1 MKDEDN
7 ITPITGITAP
17 PLPPI
22 APFFAWTWSSPV
34 IPEFYWNVYSAEQ
47 RIKQICLEIGK
58 IEAYLQYFCMKA
70 NEAHA
75 DLHKKIDEANKR
87 IDELTEQFNT
97 EVANLNSLI
106 AKETADRIAADN
118 KLQSNIDTE
127 AQTRAEADSRLQSNI
142 EAEAGIRADADNT
155 LQANIDKEAKARQ
168 DADNS
173 LHEEISAE
181 TTARI
186 HADDVLHGE
195 ISAEATARTNADAQL
210 QTAITTETEQ
220 RKQQDEALS
229 NRIVTEVNDRTTADA
244 TLQKN
249 ITTVDNRV
257 TEVATD
263 LTEEVD
269 ARQAADATLQND
281 INTRLTPGDIVAA
294 NRITVTRGPDNK
306 VTVGDTF
313 DEDFDAV
320 ESSVAGIQA
329 ALEAETSERRNDDK
343 NLQTQINNRIE
354 LGKVLG
360 TAPVKVTNDPD
371 ATTATISVDAATASN
386 AGVMSLETVR
396 NQSLPGNG
404 LKADVTGGDRYMA
417 VNPKPGEGIAAT
429 AEGVSV
435 QLNPSGGLYHTD
447 TGVAANLTTISSAVA
462 GSIAGKGLVE
472 NTETHKLD
480 VKGGYGI
487 AVGDEVSVDLAGI
500 DIPSSTKAQGGL
512 GFDDS
517 DGGLT
522 VVAGKGIFVG
532 HEVNVSLTEH
542 PEPHLVD
549 RAMGGLGFDDE
560 GGLTVAA
567 GNGIAVGDVDG
578 RLGIHF
584 SETNRNDSLPPMGKS
599 GLALD
604 PYGGVHLAIKP
615 YSMTPIKLDPDGY
628 VTVAGGQSITTYGPS
643 GGALDVNPMGLYEV
657 EYPIDDVQ
665 VSYDLNG
672 ASTLPSNQYIPL
684 TATMSDSNNRLPLM
698 TRFLLTT
705 TTGLQANRLD
715 YRVESVNYQSR
726 GTIVVEFGIRFVGD
740 SVTTDYQLDG
750 TTFELVPYRM
760 EARGPEVPTATD

>member
-22 APFFAWTWSSPV
+22 APFFAWTWTSPV

-58 IEAYLQYFCMKA
+58 IEAYLQYFCFKA

-97 EVANLNSLI
+97 EVANLNNLI
-106 AKETADRIAADN
+106 AQETADRINADN
-118 KLQSNIDTE
+118 QLQSNIDAE
-127 AQTRAEADSRLQSNI
+127 AQTRAEADSRLQANI
-142 EAEAGIRADADNT
+142 DAEAGIRADADNT
-155 LQANIDKEAKARQ
+155 LQTNIDNEAKARQ

-186 HADDVLHGE
+186 HADDALHEE
-195 ISAEATARTNADAQL
+195 ISNETIARMQADAQL

-229 NRIVTEVNDRTTADA
+229 NRIETEVNDRTTADA
-244 TLQKN
+244 TLQNN
-249 ITTVDNRV
+249 INMVDNRV

-269 ARQAADATLQND
+269 ARQAADTTLQND

-313 DEDFDAV
+313 DADFDAV
-320 ESSVAGIQA
+320 ENSIAGIRS
-329 ALEAETSERRNDDK
+329 ALESETSERRHDDQ

-360 TAPVKVTNDPD
+360 TAPITVTNDPD
-371 ATTATISVDAATASN
+371 ATTATVSVDAATASS

-404 LKADVTGGDRYMA
+404 LKAAVTGDSRYIA
-417 VNPKPGEGIAAT
+417 VTPKPGEGITAT

-435 QLNPSGGLYHTD
+435 QLNPSGGLYHTG
-447 TGVAANLTTISSAVA
+447 TGVAANLNAISSAVS
-462 GSIAGKGLVE
+462 GRVAGKGLTVNE
-472 NTETHKLD
+472 NKLD
-480 VKGGYGI
+480 V
-487 AVGDEVSVDLAGI
+487 
-500 DIPSSTKAQGGL
+500 
-512 GFDDS
+512 
-517 DGGLT
+517 
-522 VVAGKGIFVG
+522 
-532 HEVNVSLTEH
+532 N
-542 PEPHLVD
+542 
-549 RAMGGLGFDDE
+549 
-560 GGLTVAA
+560 A
-567 GNGIAVGDVDG
+567 GNGIAIDSENKVAVQVNQPLMIVDNNAVTLQVGNVDNNT
-578 RLGIHF
+578 RP
-584 SETNRNDSLPPMGKS
+584 SGKS
-599 GLALD
+599 GLATNGDEALC
-604 PYGGVHLAIKP
+604 LAIHP
-615 YSMTPIKLDPDGY
+615 LGFTPVRVNTDGY
-628 VTVAGGQSITTYGPS
+628 LTVVGSPSIGDYGAN
-643 GGALDVNPMGLYEV
+643 GGALYVRPEGLYEE
-657 EYPIDDVQ
+657 EYDYNAHGAY
-665 VSYDLNG
+665 VSYDFND
-672 ASTLPSNQYIPL
+672 APTLPSGYYIPL
-684 TATMSDSNNRLPLM
+684 TVTMSGSDSPLPLM

-705 TTGLQANRLD
+705 ETGVPANRLD
-715 YRVESVNYQSR
+715 YRVESVNYQSKT
-726 GTIVVEFGIRFVGD
+726 TIVVKFGIRFVGD
-740 SVTTDYQLDG
+740 NVTTDYNLSG
-750 TTFELVPYRM
+750 TEFKLVPYM
-760 EARGPEVPTATD
+760 MVARGPEQTEGN

>member
-22 APFFAWTWSSPV
+22 APFFAWTWTSPV

-58 IEAYLQYFCMKA
+58 IEAYLQYFCFKA

-97 EVANLNSLI
+97 EVANLNNLI
-106 AKETADRIAADN
+106 AQETADRINADN
-118 KLQSNIDTE
+118 QLQSNIDAE
-127 AQTRAEADSRLQSNI
+127 AQTRAEADSRLQANI
-142 EAEAGIRADADNT
+142 DAEAGIRADADNT
-155 LQANIDKEAKARQ
+155 LQTNIDNEAKARQ

-195 ISAEATARTNADAQL
+195 ISTETQNRITADAQL

-229 NRIVTEVNDRTTADA
+229 NRIETEVNDRTDADN
-244 TLQKN
+244 TLLNK
-249 ITTVDNRV
+249 IYMVDNRV

-269 ARQAADATLQND
+269 ARQAADTTLQND

-313 DEDFDAV
+313 DADFDAV
-320 ESSVAGIQA
+320 ENSIAGIRS
-329 ALEAETSERRNDDK
+329 ALDAEVSERRNDDQ

-360 TAPVKVTNDPD
+360 TAPITVTNDPD
-371 ATTATISVDAATASN
+371 ATTATVSVDAATASS
-386 AGVMSLETVR
+386 AGVMSLSTVR
-396 NQSLPGNG
+396 NQSRAGNG
-404 LKADVTGGDRYMA
+404 LKADVTGSDRYMS

-435 QLNPSGGLYHTD
+435 QLNPSGGLYHTA
-447 TGVAANLTTISSAVA
+447 TGVAANLVAISSAVS
-462 GSIAGKGLVE
+462 GRIAGKGLAANE
-472 NTETHKLD
+472 NKLD
-480 VKGGYGI
+480 V
-487 AVGDEVSVDLAGI
+487 
-500 DIPSSTKAQGGL
+500 
-512 GFDDS
+512 
-517 DGGLT
+517 
-522 VVAGKGIFVG
+522 
-532 HEVNVSLTEH
+532 N
-542 PEPHLVD
+542 
-549 RAMGGLGFDDE
+549 
-560 GGLTVAA
+560 A
-567 GNGIAVGDVDG
+567 GNGIAIDDENKVSVVAGQGLKLDPGTGELVFNLSEMELGDAHPVGK
-578 RLGIHF
+578 
-584 SETNRNDSLPPMGKS
+584 T

-604 PYGGVHLAIKP
+604 GDGGVCLAIKP
-615 YSMTPIKLDPDGY
+615 FGMTPLYLDSEGY
-628 VTVAGGQSITTYGPS
+628 VGIYGSRSISTYAAGGGQI
-643 GGALDVNPMGLYEV
+643 AVNPEGLYE
-657 EYPIDDVQ
+657 DVDPLTGVT
-665 VSYDLNG
+665 VSYDLGG
-672 ASTLPSNQYIPL
+672 ATTLPSSHYIPL
-684 TATMSDSNNRLPLM
+684 TVTLSGRRMPLM
-698 TRFLLTT
+698 TRLLLTT
-705 TTGLQANRLD
+705 TTGLPSNRLD
-715 YRVESVNYQSR
+715 YRVESVKYPGEVPTDNNF
-726 GTIVVEFGIRFVGD
+726 VVKFGIRYIGD
-740 SVTTDYQLDG
+740 DVTTDYQLDG
-750 TTFELVPYRM
+750 TTFKLVPYRM
-760 EARGPEVPTATD
+760 VAKGPGQY

>member
-97 EVANLNSLI
+97 EVANLNNLI
-106 AKETADRIAADN
+106 AQETANRIAADN
-118 KLQSNIDTE
+118 QLQSNIDAE
-127 AQTRAEADSRLQSNI
+127 AQTRAEADNRLQANI
-142 EAEAGIRADADNT
+142 DAEAGIRADADNT

-186 HADDVLHGE
+186 HADDVLHE
-195 ISAEATARTNADAQL
+195 EVSAEATARTNADAQL

-229 NRIVTEVNDRTTADA
+229 NRIETEVNDRTTADT
-244 TLQKN
+244 TLQNN
-249 ITTVDNRV
+249 ITAVDNRV

-263 LTEEVD
+263 LTEEVG
-269 ARQAADATLQND
+269 ARQDADTTLQND

-313 DEDFDAV
+313 DADFDAV
-320 ESSVAGIQA
+320 ENSVAGIQS
-329 ALEAETSERRNDDK
+329 ALEAETSERRNDDQ

-371 ATTATISVDAATASN
+371 ATTATVSVDAATASS

-404 LKADVTGGDRYMA
+404 LKADAAEGDSRYIS

-435 QLNPSGGLYHTD
+435 QLNPNGGLYHTA
-447 TGVAANLTTISSAVA
+447 TGVAANFTELGNAVIKN
-462 GSIAGKGLVE
+462 IAGEGLE
-472 NTETHKLD
+472 INTATDPYKLD
-480 VKGGYGI
+480 VKAGNGI
-487 AVGDEVSVDLAGI
+487 VVDDGNGVSVALTDNLYSFVGR
-500 DIPSSTKAQGGL
+500 AQGGL
-512 GFDDS
+512 GFDDM
-517 DGGLT
+517 D
-522 VVAGKGIFVG
+522 
-532 HEVNVSLTEH
+532 
-542 PEPHLVD
+542 
-549 RAMGGLGFDDE
+549 

-567 GNGIAVGDVDG
+567 GNGIAVDRESGE
-578 RLGIHF
+578 LGIHF
-584 SETNRNDSLPPMGKS
+584 SDEKEMNAAATPVGET

-604 PYGGVHLAIKP
+604 NVGGVRLAIKP
-615 YSMTPIKLDPDGY
+615 YNSTPLYLDIDGY
-628 VTVAGGQSITTYGPS
+628 VGIHGSPSISTYGQN
-643 GGALDVNPMGLYEV
+643 GGALSVNTQGLYER
-657 EYPIDDVQ
+657 EYPLNDPAGSL
-665 VSYDLNG
+665 SYDLEG
-672 ASTLPSNQYIPL
+672 ATTLPSSHYIPL
-684 TATMSDSNNRLPLM
+684 TVTMIDTRGLALM

-705 TTGLQANRLD
+705 TAGLQENRLD

-726 GTIVVEFGIRFVGD
+726 TTIVVKFGIRFIGD

-750 TTFELVPYRM
+750 TTFKFVPYM
-760 EARGPEVPTATD
+760 MGARGPEGN

>member
-22 APFFAWTWSSPV
+22 APFFAWTWTSPV

-58 IEAYLQYFCMKA
+58 IEAYLQYFCFKA

-97 EVANLNSLI
+97 EVANLNNLI
-106 AKETADRIAADN
+106 AQETADRINADN
-118 KLQSNIDTE
+118 QLQSNIDAE
-127 AQTRAEADSRLQSNI
+127 AQTRAEADSRLQANI
-142 EAEAGIRADADNT
+142 DAEAGIRADADNT
-155 LQANIDKEAKARQ
+155 LQTNIDNEAKARQ

-195 ISAEATARTNADAQL
+195 ISTETQNRITADAQL

-229 NRIVTEVNDRTTADA
+229 NRIETEVNDRTDADN
-244 TLQKN
+244 TLLNK
-249 ITTVDNRV
+249 IYMVDNRV

-269 ARQAADATLQND
+269 ARQAADTTLQND

-313 DEDFDAV
+313 DADFDAV
-320 ESSVAGIQA
+320 ENSIAGIRS
-329 ALEAETSERRNDDK
+329 ALDAETSERRHDDQ

-360 TAPVKVTNDPD
+360 TAPITVTNDPD
-371 ATTATISVDAATASN
+371 ATTATVSVDAATASS

-396 NQSLPGNG
+396 NQSRAGNG
-404 LKADVTGGDRYMA
+404 LKADVTGSDRYMS

-435 QLNPSGGLYHTD
+435 QLNPSGGLYHTA
-447 TGVAANLTTISSAVA
+447 TGVAANLVAISSAVS
-462 GSIAGKGLVE
+462 GRIAGKGLVANE
-472 NTETHKLD
+472 NKLD
-480 VKGGYGI
+480 VNAGNGI
-487 AVGDEVSVDLAGI
+487 AIDDENKVS
-500 DIPSSTKAQGGL
+500 
-512 GFDDS
+512 
-517 DGGLT
+517 
-522 VVAGKGIFVG
+522 VVAGKG
-532 HEVNVSLTEH
+532 L
-542 PEPHLVD
+542 
-549 RAMGGLGFDDE
+549 AMY
-560 GGLTVAA
+560 
-567 GNGIAVGDVDG
+567 DG
-578 RLGIHF
+578 MLGISF
-584 SETNRNDSLPPMGKS
+584 SKENPNDVTPVGNTGFAMDSN
-599 GLALD
+599 
-604 PYGGVHLAIKP
+604 YGVRLAIKP
-615 YSMTPIKLDPDGY
+615 YNMTPLYLDSDGY
-628 VTVAGGQSITTYGPS
+628 VGIYGSPSISTYAAGGGQI
-643 GGALDVNPMGLYEV
+643 AVNPNGLYE
-657 EYPIDDVQ
+657 EEFPLDDVQ

-672 ASTLPSNQYIPL
+672 AEILPSNLYIPL
-684 TATMSDSNNRLPLM
+684 TVTINSDNDLPLM
-698 TRFLLTT
+698 TRFLLRTNNPMLPVET
-705 TTGLQANRLD
+705 LD
-715 YRVESVNYQSR
+715 YRVDHVDYQSK
-726 GTIVVEFGIRFVGD
+726 TTVEVKFGIRYVGGNEAP
-740 SVTTDYQLDG
+740 LIG

-760 EARGPEVPTATD
+760 VARGPEQG

>member
-106 AKETADRIAADN
+106 AKEKADRIAADN
-118 KLQSNIDTE
+118 QLQSNIDAE
-127 AQTRAEADSRLQSNI
+127 AQTRAEADSRLQANI
-142 EAEAGIRADADNT
+142 DAEAGIRADADNT

-186 HADDVLHGE
+186 HADDVLHE
-195 ISAEATARTNADAQL
+195 EVSAEATARTNADAQL

-229 NRIVTEVNDRTTADA
+229 NRIETEVNDRTTADT
-244 TLQKN
+244 TLQNN
-249 ITTVDNRV
+249 INTVDNRV

-269 ARQAADATLQND
+269 ARQAADTVLQND
-281 INTRLTPGDIVAA
+281 INTRLKPGDIVAA

-313 DEDFDAV
+313 DADFDAV

-329 ALEAETSERRNDDK
+329 ALEAETSERRNDDQ

-371 ATTATISVDAATASN
+371 ATTATISVDAATASS

-404 LKADVTGGDRYMA
+404 LKADAAEGDSRHIA
-417 VNPKPGEGIAAT
+417 VNPKPGAGIEAT

-435 QLNPSGGLYHTD
+435 QLNPDGGLYHTD
-447 TGVAANLTTISSAVA
+447 TGVAANLNAINSAVVKN
-462 GSIAGKGLVE
+462 IAGKGLQA
-472 NTETHKLD
+472 NTDYKLD
-480 VKGGYGI
+480 VQAGNGI
-487 AVGDEVSVDLAGI
+487 AINSENNVTVALTSYYTPSVSGA
-500 DIPSSTKAQGGL
+500 KGGL
-512 GFDDS
+512 GFDS
-517 DGGLT
+517 RDGGL
-522 VVAGKGIFVG
+522 
-532 HEVNVSLTEH
+532 S
-542 PEPHLVD
+542 
-549 RAMGGLGFDDE
+549 
-560 GGLTVAA
+560 VAA
-567 GNGIAVGDVDG
+567 GRGLGVDTG
-578 RLGIHF
+578 SGELGISF
-584 SETNRNDSLPPMGKS
+584 SELDLEQSTPVGKT

-604 PYGGVHLAIKP
+604 NNGGLRLAIKP
-615 YSMTPIKLDPDGY
+615 YGFTPMTLDPSGY
-628 VTVAGGQSITTYGPS
+628 VTVAVGRSITSYGAS
-643 GGALDVNPMGLYEV
+643 GGALDVNPEGLYEV
-657 EYPIDDVQ
+657 EYPMGGVS
-665 VSYDLNG
+665 VSYDVNG
-672 ASTLPSNQYIPL
+672 EPTLPSGHYIPL
-684 TATMSDSNNRLPLM
+684 TATMSMGGDGHGSLPLM
-698 TRFLLTT
+698 TRYLLTT
-705 TTGLQANRLD
+705 EAGLQADRLD

-726 GTIVVEFGIRFVGD
+726 TTIVVRFGIRFVGD
-740 SVTTDYQLDG
+740 DVTTDYNLSG
-750 TTFELVPYRM
+750 TVFKLVPYAM
-760 EARGPEVPTATD
+760 VARGPEY

>member
-1 MKDEDN
+1 MKDEDEDN

-106 AKETADRIAADN
+106 AQETADRINADN
-118 KLQSNIDTE
+118 QLQSNIDAE
-127 AQTRAEADSRLQSNI
+127 AQTRSEADSRLQANI
-142 EAEAGIRADADNT
+142 DAEAGIRADADNT

-229 NRIVTEVNDRTTADA
+229 NRIETEVNDRTTADA
-244 TLQKN
+244 TLQNN

-269 ARQAADATLQND
+269 ARQAADTTLQND

-294 NRITVTRGPDNK
+294 NRITVTRGPGNK

-313 DEDFDAV
+313 DADFDAV
-320 ESSVAGIQA
+320 ENSVAGIQA
-329 ALEAETSERRNDDK
+329 ALEAETSERRNDDQ

-371 ATTATISVDAATASN
+371 ATTATVSVDAATASS

-404 LKADVTGGDRYMA
+404 LKADAAEGDSRRIA
-417 VNPKPGEGIAAT
+417 VNPKPGEGIAVT
-429 AEGVSV
+429 SEGVSV
-435 QLNPSGGLYHTD
+435 QLNPNGGLYHTE
-447 TGVAANLTTISSAVA
+447 TGVAANLTAIGNAVS
-462 GSIAGKGLVE
+462 GRIAGKGLVE
-472 NTETHKLD
+472 NPDTHKLD
-480 VKGGYGI
+480 VKAGDGI
-487 AVGDEVSVDLAGI
+487 VIDGENKVNVNLTSYSEPSVD
-500 DIPSSTKAQGGL
+500 TQHGGL
-512 GFDDS
+512 GFDS
-517 DGGLT
+517 RDGGLS
-522 VVAGKGIFVG
+522 VVAGKG
-532 HEVNVSLTEH
+532 LA
-542 PEPHLVD
+542 LY
-549 RAMGGLGFDDE
+549 
-560 GGLTVAA
+560 
-567 GNGIAVGDVDG
+567 DG
-578 RLGIHF
+578 ALGINF
-584 SETNRNDSLPPMGKS
+584 SKESPNDVTPVDNTGFAMDSN
-599 GLALD
+599 
-604 PYGGVHLAIKP
+604 YGVRLAIKP
-615 YSMTPIKLDPDGY
+615 YGMTPIKLDPGGY
-628 VTVAGGQSITTYGPS
+628 LTVNGSPSISEYGAS
-643 GGALDVNPMGLYEV
+643 GGALSVNPNGLYE
-657 EYPIDDVQ
+657 EEFPLTGGLY
-665 VSYDLNG
+665 VSYDLDG
-672 ASTLPSNQYIPL
+672 ASTLPSGQYIPL
-684 TATMSDSNNRLPLM
+684 TVTLSSDSGIPLM

-705 TTGLQANRLD
+705 TAGLQANRLD

-726 GTIVVEFGIRFVGD
+726 DTVVVRFGIRFVGD

-750 TTFELVPYRM
+750 TTFKLVPYQM
-760 EARGPEVPTATD
+760 VARGPEQG

>member
-22 APFFAWTWSSPV
+22 APFFAWTWTSPV

-58 IEAYLQYFCMKA
+58 IEAYLQYFCFKA

-97 EVANLNSLI
+97 EVANLNNLI
-106 AKETADRIAADN
+106 AQETADRINADN
-118 KLQSNIDTE
+118 QLQSNIDAE
-127 AQTRAEADSRLQSNI
+127 AQTRAEADNRLQANI
-142 EAEAGIRADADNT
+142 DAEAGIRADADNT
-155 LQANIDKEAKARQ
+155 LQSNIDAEAQARQ

-210 QTAITTETEQ
+210 QTNITTETEQ
-220 RKQQDEALS
+220 RKQQDAVLS
-229 NRIVTEVNDRTTADA
+229 NRIETEVNDRTTADA
-244 TLQKN
+244 TLQNN
-249 ITTVDNRV
+249 INMVDNRV

-269 ARQAADATLQND
+269 ARQAADTTLQND

-313 DEDFDAV
+313 DADFDAV
-320 ESSVAGIQA
+320 ENSIAGIRS
-329 ALEAETSERRNDDK
+329 ALESETSERRNDDQ

-360 TAPVKVTNDPD
+360 TAPITVTNDPD
-371 ATTATISVDAATASN
+371 ATTATVSVDAATASS

-396 NQSLPGNG
+396 SQSRAGNG
-404 LKADVTGGDRYMA
+404 LKADVTGSDRYMA

-435 QLNPSGGLYHTD
+435 QLNPNGGLYHTE
-447 TGVAANLTTISSAVA
+447 TGVAANLTALSNAVS
-462 GSIAGKGLVE
+462 GRIAGRGLKE

-480 VKGGYGI
+480 VYVGQPLLVDDAAVTLQIGDADDNTGYGPI
-487 AVGDEVSVDLAGI
+487 GMSGLAMNGDEALCLAI
-500 DIPSSTKAQGGL
+500 KTYAPINL
-512 GFDDS
+512 DS
-517 DGGLT
+517 DGYLT
-522 VVAGKGIFVG
+522 V
-532 HEVNVSLTEH
+532 
-542 PEPHLVD
+542 
-549 RAMGGLGFDDE
+549 R
-560 GGLTVAA
+560 A
-567 GNGIAVGDVDG
+567 GNGLKVDTGTGELVFNLSMDNNNARPWYNTGLAVGGD
-578 RLGIHF
+578 
-584 SETNRNDSLPPMGKS
+584 
-599 GLALD
+599 
-604 PYGGVHLAIKP
+604 GGVRLAIKP
-615 YSMTPIKLDPDGY
+615 YGMTPIKLDPEGY
-628 VTVAGGQSITTYGPS
+628 LTVNGSPSISEYGES
-643 GGALDVNPMGLYEV
+643 GGALSVNPNGLYE
-657 EYPIDDVQ
+657 EEFPLDDVQ

-672 ASTLPSNQYIPL
+672 AEILPGNLYIPL
-684 TATMSDSNNRLPLM
+684 TVTINSDNALPLM
-698 TRFLLTT
+698 TRFLLRTNNPMLPVET
-705 TTGLQANRLD
+705 LD
-715 YRVESVNYQSR
+715 YRVDHVDWISK
-726 GTIVVEFGIRFVGD
+726 TTVEVKFGIRYVGGNEAP
-740 SVTTDYQLDG
+740 LIG
-750 TTFELVPYRM
+750 TTFELIPYKM
-760 EARGPEVPTATD
+760 VARGPEQG

>member
-7 ITPITGITAP
+7 TTPITPITGITAP

-22 APFFAWTWSSPV
+22 APFFAWTWTSPV

-58 IEAYLQYFCMKA
+58 IEAYLQYFCFKA

-75 DLHKKIDEANKR
+75 DLHKKINEANKR

-97 EVANLNSLI
+97 EVANLNNLI
-106 AKETADRIAADN
+106 AQETADRINADN
-118 KLQSNIDTE
+118 QLQSNIDAE
-127 AQTRAEADSRLQSNI
+127 AQTRAEADNRLQSNI
-142 EAEAGIRADADNT
+142 DAEAGIRADADNT
-155 LQANIDKEAKARQ
+155 LQDNIDAEAQARQ

-220 RKQQDEALS
+220 RKQQDAALS
-229 NRIVTEVNDRTTADA
+229 NRIDTEVNDRTTADA
-244 TLQKN
+244 TLQNN
-249 ITTVDNRV
+249 INMVDNRV

-269 ARQAADATLQND
+269 ARQAADTTLQND

-294 NRITVTRGPDNK
+294 NRITVTRGPGNK

-313 DEDFDAV
+313 DADFDAV
-320 ESSVAGIQA
+320 ENSIAGIRS
-329 ALEAETSERRNDDK
+329 ALDAETSERRHDDQ

-360 TAPVKVTNDPD
+360 TAPITVTNDPD
-371 ATTATISVDAATASN
+371 ATTATVSVDAATASS

-404 LKADVTGGDRYMA
+404 LKADVTGDSRYIA

-429 AEGVSV
+429 SEGVSV
-435 QLNPSGGLYHTD
+435 QLNPSGGLYHTA
-447 TGVAANLTTISSAVA
+447 TGVAANLNALGNAVA
-462 GSIAGKGLVE
+462 GRIAGNGLRE

-480 VKGGYGI
+480 VQVNQPLMI
-487 AVGDEVSVDLAGI
+487 VDNNAVTL
-500 DIPSSTKAQGGL
+500 Q
-512 GFDDS
+512 
-517 DGGLT
+517 
-522 VVAGKGIFVG
+522 
-532 HEVNVSLTEH
+532 
-542 PEPHLVD
+542 
-549 RAMGGLGFDDE
+549 
-560 GGLTVAA
+560 
-567 GNGIAVGDVDG
+567 VGDVDYKAKPSGWSGLATNKDEALCLAIKPDNPIFLDEDGYLTARAG
-578 RLGIHF
+578 RGLEVVRDRESSELGIKF
-584 SETNRNDSLPPMGKS
+584 SDQDMARDAEPVGKT

-604 PYGGVHLAIKP
+604 KDGGVSLAIHP
-615 YSMTPIKLDPDGY
+615 YNMTPLYLDSDGY
-628 VTVAGGQSITTYGPS
+628 VGIYGSPSISTYAAGGGQI
-643 GGALDVNPMGLYEV
+643 AVNPMGLFEE
-657 EYPIDDVQ
+657 EYPLDDSVVS
-665 VSYDLNG
+665 VSYDLND
-672 ASTLPSNQYIPL
+672 ASTLPSGQYIPL
-684 TATMSDSNNRLPLM
+684 TVTMTDTRGLTLM

-715 YRVESVNYQSR
+715 YRVESVNYQNEAN
-726 GTIVVEFGIRFVGD
+726 TIVVRFGIRFVGD

-750 TTFELVPYRM
+750 TTFKLIPYRM
-760 EARGPEVPTATD
+760 VARGPEQG

>member
-7 ITPITGITAP
+7 ITPITGITAQ

-97 EVANLNSLI
+97 EVANLNNLI
-106 AKETADRIAADN
+106 AQETANRIAADIL
-118 KLQSNIDTE
+118 LQSNIDAE
-127 AQTRAEADSRLQSNI
+127 AKTRAEADSRLQANI
-142 EAEAGIRADADNT
+142 SAEAGIREDADNT

-220 RKQQDEALS
+220 RKQQDAALS
-229 NRIVTEVNDRTTADA
+229 NRIDTEVNDRTTADT
-244 TLQKN
+244 TLQNN
-249 ITTVDNRV
+249 ITEVDNRV

-263 LTEEVD
+263 LTKEVD
-269 ARQAADATLQND
+269 ARQEADTTLQND

-313 DEDFDAV
+313 DADFDAV
-320 ESSVAGIQA
+320 ESSVAGIQS
-329 ALEAETSERRNDDK
+329 ALEAETSERRNDDQ

-371 ATTATISVDAATASN
+371 ATTATISVDAATASS

-396 NQSLPGNG
+396 NQSRAGNG
-404 LKADVTGGDRYMA
+404 LKADVTGGDRYMS

-429 AEGVSV
+429 SEGVSV
-435 QLNPSGGLYHTD
+435 QLNPNGGLYHTE
-447 TGVAANLTTISSAVA
+447 TGVAANLNAISSAVS
-462 GSIAGKGLVE
+462 GSIAGKGLQS
-472 NTETHKLD
+472 TADYKLD
-480 VKGGYGI
+480 VKAGNGIVIDNENNVTVGLTGGNNPT
-487 AVGDEVSVDLAGI
+487 VSEAH
-500 DIPSSTKAQGGL
+500 GGL
-512 GFDDS
+512 GFSED
-517 DGGLT
+517 
-522 VVAGKGIFVG
+522 A
-532 HEVNVSLTEH
+532 
-542 PEPHLVD
+542 
-549 RAMGGLGFDDE
+549 
-560 GGLTVAA
+560 GLTVAA
-567 GNGIAVGDVDG
+567 GRGLAVDSVSGELGIRFNELDSEQSTPVGKTGLAVG
-578 RLGIHF
+578 
-584 SETNRNDSLPPMGKS
+584 ND
-599 GLALD
+599 
-604 PYGGVHLAIKP
+604 GGVCLAIKP
-615 YSMTPIKLDPDGY
+615 YGMTPIYLDSSGF
-628 VTVAGGQSITTYGPS
+628 VTVRGSESISEYGAGGGSLS
-643 GGALDVNPMGLYEV
+643 VNPEGLYEREFPLTGV
-657 EYPIDDVQ
+657 D

-672 ASTLPSNQYIPL
+672 ASTLPSGQYIPL
-684 TATMSDSNNRLPLM
+684 TVTLSGRGMPLM

-705 TTGLQANRLD
+705 DAGLAANRLD
-715 YRVESVNYQSR
+715 YRVESVNYQSKT
-726 GTIVVEFGIRFVGD
+726 TIVVKFGIRFVGD
-740 SVTTDYQLDG
+740 NVTTDYQLDG
-750 TTFELVPYRM
+750 TTFKLVPYEM
-760 EARGPEVPTATD
+760 VARGVE